1 MKARYLLPTLVAAM
15 LPLVAIAASSDSS
28 TPASTQSQSST
39 ADRINVLPHGFPLK
53 TVPFN
58 DANDK
63 AHDFSQYRGKIVIVN
78 MWATWCPPCVR
89 ELPALNR
96 FSKRLADDN
105 VVLVP
110 ISIDQT
116 DKQEVRSFLDER
128 GMKNFNSFFD
138 PHMQL
143 SEIFPLDT
151 IPATFILDTNG
162 TLVAFVRSFVDWDDP
177 KVENKIRKLAEK
189 HQKSGSSTAKTAK

>member
-1 MKARYLLPTLVAAM
+1 MKARSLLPTLLAAM
-15 LPLVAIAASSDSS
+15 LPFVATAATSDTS
-28 TPASTQSQSST
+28 TPASPKASSST
-39 ADRINVLPHGFPLK
+39 ADRINILPHGFPLK
-53 TVPFN
+53 SVPFH
-58 DANDK
+58 DAADK
-63 AHDFSQYRGKIVIVN
+63 AHDFSQYRGKVVIVN

-89 ELPALNR
+89 ELPALDR
-96 FSKRLADDN
+96 FSQRLAKDN

-110 ISIDQT
+110 ISIDQA
-116 DKQEVRSFLDER
+116 DKEEVRSFLDER

-138 PHMQL
+138 PHMEL

-189 HQKSGSSTAKTAK
+189 HLKSGNGTSKTAK

>member
-1 MKARYLLPTLVAAM
+1 MKWPCLIAVLTVAL
-15 LPLVAIAASSDSS
+15 LPLVAQATDDVAPSSHSAA
-28 TPASTQSQSST
+28 SST

-58 DANDK
+58 DAQGNS
-63 AHDFSQYRGKIVIVN
+63 HDFNQYKGKVVIVN

-89 ELPALNR
+89 ELPSLDR
-96 FSKRLADDN
+96 FSQKLADDN

-116 DKQEVRSFLDER
+116 EQQQVRSFLNEQ
-128 GMKNFNSFFD
+128 GMQHFNSFYD

-151 IPATFILDTNG
+151 IPATFILSPEG

-177 KVENKIRKLAEK
+177 KVEQKIRKLITQ
-189 HQKSGSSTAKTAK
+189 HQKSSNSAVGAAK

>member
-1 MKARYLLPTLVAAM
+1 MKVHHLLFALTAAFATFVANASANEPTAKATVAA
-15 LPLVAIAASSDSS
+15 
-28 TPASTQSQSST
+28 SST

-53 TVPFN
+53 TVAFN
-58 DANDK
+58 DAQGQ
-63 AHDFSQYRGKIVIVN
+63 AHDFTQYRGKVVIVN

-96 FSKRLADDN
+96 FSQRLKDDN

-110 ISIDQT
+110 ISIDQVE
-116 DKQEVRSFLDER
+116 QPQVRAFLDER
-128 GMKNFNSFFD
+128 GMQGFSSFYD
-138 PHMQL
+138 PHMKL
-143 SEIFPLDT
+143 SAIFPLDT

-189 HQKSGSSTAKTAK
+189 HQKSGNATSKTAK

>member
-1 MKARYLLPTLVAAM
+1 MKLPHLFAVLTVAL
-15 LPLVAIAASSDSS
+15 LPLVAQATDDATNTASTAAS
-28 TPASTQSQSST
+28 SST

-58 DANDK
+58 DAQGNS
-63 AHDFSQYRGKIVIVN
+63 HDLSQYKGKVVIVN

-89 ELPALNR
+89 ELPALDR
-96 FSKRLADDN
+96 LSQKLADDN

-116 DKQEVRSFLDER
+116 EQQQVRSFLNEQ
-128 GMKNFNSFFD
+128 GMQNFNSFYD

-151 IPATFILDTNG
+151 IPATFILSPEG

-177 KVENKIRKLAEK
+177 KVEQKIRKLIA
-189 HQKSGSSTAKTAK
+189 HHPKSVNSAVGAAK